1 MYEQDTRGQQRHSE
15 PHSQIPANRPPRS
28 PEARRRAQARAK
40 ARARA
45 RKLARIRAAL
55 YILVIVVAVFVLISV
70 IRSGKDGKDNQAGEG
85 TVQLSDTKGNSSKEE
100 TRVPVVREP
109 VSFAAEDVQ
118 HVSYRTICRCQVDA
132 EECLLAPLNWNLSA
146 QNAKVLI
153 FHSHISESYTKV
165 PGQDYSEHEPYRT
178 ENNDYNVA
186 AVGERLAQVLRDAG
200 VEVIHD
206 TTNYEIPNTDYAYDT
221 ARDSLEQYLRD
232 NPDIVLVIDLH
243 RDAAL
248 TEEGNQWGPTVVVDG
263 KETARISF
271 AVGTGCYIGGDNH
284 WEENFSVTSKVQT
297 LLEKLYPGITR
308 EILVSSS
315 QYNQDLPAK
324 FMLAEV
330 GLAGNTLQEALD
342 AADCLAEAILT
353 LSLGTAA
360 E

>member
-1 MYEQDTRGQQRHSE
+1 MYEQDTRDQRRRSE
-15 PHSQIPANRPPRS
+15 SSSGAANNRPVRS
-28 PEARRRAQARAK
+28 PEARRRAKARAK

-45 RKLARIRAAL
+45 RRLARIRAVL
-55 YILVIVVAVFVLISV
+55 YVLVFVVAVFVLIGV
-70 IRSGKDGKDNQAGEG
+70 IRSGKDGQDNHANEDTIQ
-85 TVQLSDTKGNSSKEE
+85 VSDTKGQVSNEE
-100 TRVPVVREP
+100 VQVPIVREP
-109 VSFAAEDVQ
+109 VSFTADDVQ

-132 EECLLAPLNWNLSA
+132 EANLLQALNWDLSA
-146 QNAKVLI
+146 ENAKVLI
-153 FHSHISESYTKV
+153 LHSHISESYSKV
-165 PGQDYSEHEPYRT
+165 PGQDYSEPEPYRT
-178 ENNDYNVA
+178 SNNEYNVA
-186 AVGERLAQVLRDAG
+186 AVGERLTQILRDAG

-206 TTNYEIPNTDYAYDT
+206 TTNYEVPNTDYAYDT
-221 ARDSLEQYLRD
+221 ARDRLEQYLRD

-248 TEEGNQWGPTVVVDG
+248 TEDGNQWGPTVNVDG

-271 AVGTGCYIGGDNH
+271 AVGTGCYIGGENH
-284 WEENFSVTSKVQT
+284 WKENFSVTSKIQV

-324 FMLAEV
+324 FVLAEV
-330 GLAGNTLQEALD
+330 GTAGNTLQEALD

-353 LSLGTAA
+353 LSLGTA